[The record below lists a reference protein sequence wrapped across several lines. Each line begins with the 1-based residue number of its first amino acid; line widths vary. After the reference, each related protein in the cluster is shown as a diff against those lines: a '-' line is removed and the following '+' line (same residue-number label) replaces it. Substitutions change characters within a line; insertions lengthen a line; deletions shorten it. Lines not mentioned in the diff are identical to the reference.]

1 MERHSRHGILVAIG
15 VTVAALCAACG
26 SSGTT
31 SSPGAGSSAG
41 ASSSPS
47 AVNVSAAKS
56 ELAQYL
62 KVPAHIAQTVALP
75 KAPPKGKTLIYLNQ
89 SSVPTTTAIGD
100 AAEAAAHA
108 AGWNFSEISYD
119 PANPASLVSAFATA
133 LLKHPTV
140 VGVTG
145 IDPSDYASTLA
156 NYRKA
161 GVPIVVTS
169 GVPAPITKTVIG
181 LVDDSRADEAAALA
195 SWLAS
200 DSGGTGHALLAHV
213 TGFPSLDAIV
223 ASFKADIKTL
233 CPHCVINEVD
243 VPVSEAEQGQ
253 EDGLVVSA
261 LRSNQGD
268 KYLIFDDG
276 DFATGINSALSAASI
291 SGIKI
296 AGFNMQPSEA
306 SALRSGTQA
315 AWTAD
320 NNSVTGYDI
329 VDIAL
334 RYAEGVAI
342 TTNDQTEPTQLI
354 TPSNVGS
361 ISTWNEP
368 PNALQQ
374 YEKLWKV
381 PLKS

>member
-1 MERHSRHGILVAIG
+1 MERHPRHGILVAIG

-26 SSGTT
+26 SSGTG
-31 SSPGAGSSAG
+31 SPGAGSSG
-41 ASSSPS
+41 APSSSSS
-47 AVNVSAAKS
+47 AASVSAAKT

-62 KVPAHIAQTVALP
+62 KVPAQIAQTVALP
-75 KAPPKGKTLIYLNQ
+75 KASPKGKTLIYLNQ
-89 SSVPTTTAIGD
+89 SSVPTTTAIGN
-100 AAEAAAHA
+100 AAEVAAHA

-119 PANPASLVSAFATA
+119 PANPASLVAAFATA

-140 VGVTG
+140 VSVTG
-145 IDPSDYASTLA
+145 IDPSDFASTLA
-156 NYRKA
+156 NYQKA

-169 GVPAPITKTVIG
+169 GVPTPITKTVIG
-181 LVDDSRADEAAALA
+181 LVDDSRADEASALA

-200 DSGGTGHALLAHV
+200 DSDGTGHALLAHV

-223 ASFKADIKTL
+223 ASFKADVSTL

-243 VPVSEAEQGQ
+243 VPISEVEQGQ
-253 EDGLVVSA
+253 ESGLVISG
-261 LRSNQGD
+261 LRSNPAD

-276 DFATGINSALSAASI
+276 DFATGINSALSAANI
-291 SGIKI
+291 TGTKI

-306 SALRSGTQA
+306 SALQSGTQA

-334 RYAEGVAI
+334 RYAEGVPV
-342 TTNDQTEPTQLI
+342 TTNDQTEPTQLL

-374 YEKLWKV
+374 YEKLWQV
-381 PLKS
+381 PLT